1 MKGLKL
7 WWGLIDKSEAAFW
20 LIAVLFWPVIFLGE
34 MIENWWSFALVAFI
48 VFAVAKKNVRLNAG
62 YAALNLPRATW
73 RRHQRCDVLI
83 NLAACLFGL
92 SWALPWGSW
101 QQIVLMFVAVLSS
114 LRAIFGRKAYP
125 AGSYLGESL
134 EERARSVEAS
144 GDGRDGRTKGISYPE
159 TLFVQSILVPQLRV
173 WLGWALAV
181 GFMAVCAAVANAL
194 LGLSA
199 VGGMNAILIF
209 STGAVMLMVLGETQR
224 SYKEWIRFGGRRA
237 VWARWTG
244 LICLLPVATAALIGG
259 FLGVVDGSGWATGVA
274 GGLVYIF
281 LILPVI
287 MVCAIGDSS
296 NIGWC
301 LLLLAGMAI
310 VGSLFV
316 VKAIEG
322 TEWLLIQGGLVALM
336 LLCLPVLIRGVGH
349 ELGGAA
355 RFFGVSKENSEQ
367 T

>member
-7 WWGLIDKSEAAFW
+7 WWGLMDKSEAFFW
-20 LIAVLFWPVIFLGE
+20 LFAVFFWPVILLGE
-34 MIENWWSFALVAFI
+34 VIEDWWSFTLVLFI

-62 YAALNLPRATW
+62 YAALNLPRSTW

-101 QQIVLMFVAVLSS
+101 QQIVLMAVAVLSS
-114 LRAIFGRKAYP
+114 LRAILGRKAYP
-125 AGSYLGESL
+125 AGSYVGESL
-134 EERARSVEAS
+134 EERTRSVEAS

-173 WLGWALAV
+173 WLGWVAAAAFFAVCVALASV
-181 GFMAVCAAVANAL
+181 L
-194 LGLSA
+194 LDTS
-199 VGGMNAILIF
+199 GGMTLILILA
-209 STGAVMLMVLGETQR
+209 TGAAIFTVMDGTQR
-224 SYKEWIRFGGRRA
+224 SYGEWIRFGGHRA

-244 LICLLPVATAALIGG
+244 LISLLPVVASVLIGG
-259 FLGVVDGSGWATGVA
+259 FLGFANGSGWIAGMS
-274 GGLVYIF
+274 GGLTYIL

-287 MVCAIGDSS
+287 LVSTIGESS

-301 LLLLAGMAI
+301 LLLLVGMVI
-310 VGSLFV
+310 GGSLFIAQV
-316 VKAIEG
+316 IER
-322 TEWLLIQGGLVALM
+322 TEWFLLQGGLVALL
-336 LLCLPVLIRGVGH
+336 LLCLPVLVRGTGH
-349 ELGGAA
+349 NLTGAA
-355 RFFGVSKENSEQ
+355 RFFGVSKENAEQ